1 MPVKIYWGPPGS
13 YKTSSA
19 VMDDV
24 ATCAAEGRVLI
35 TNVRGLSEALIRE
48 HAPKV
53 VTGFEV
59 IHLRNDIPDQ
69 LEKLRRWW
77 HWAPPGAFLVLD
89 EVQAVYPPDWSKS
102 DLRQLDM
109 KEDRIING
117 NVLPKDVSLIFDMH
131 RHGNWDLTFTTP
143 NIKKVRPEIRASSEC
158 AYKHKNMAIHGAIFR
173 GKFRQMQ
180 HLAEDNGNPSD
191 IYVQRTRTIK
201 PWVFK
206 CYQSTATGAV
216 SDTKVG
222 LSLLASPKLLGLL
235 AVVICAVTALLF
247 IGPPRA
253 LSKGLPGAVEGHDKA
268 ADPHSR
274 PPAGDKSRG
283 TPVQVAAAVKP
294 PETDYRVIG
303 AYQPRR
309 DAGGFAIIYSEQ
321 TGDVRV
327 PIDKCK
333 RDEYAGWWCNFE
345 GQLVTERT
353 GKAPKRE
360 APSLITVA
368 SAPTAS

>member
-24 ATCAAEGRVLI
+24 ATCAADGRVLI

-53 VTGFEV
+53 ASGFEV
-59 IHLRNDIPDQ
+59 IHLRNDIPEQ
-69 LEKLRRWW
+69 LERLRRWW
-77 HWAPPGAFLVLD
+77 HWAPPGAFIVLD
-89 EVQAVYPPDWSKS
+89 EVQAVYPPDWSRS

-109 KEDRIING
+109 KEDRVING
-117 NVLPKDVSLIFDMH
+117 NILPKDVALIFDMH

-143 NIKKVRPEIRASSEC
+143 SIKKVRPEIRAASEC

-191 IYVQRTRTIK
+191 IYVQRTRVIK

-206 CYQSTATGAV
+206 CYQSTATGTV

-222 LSLLASPKLLGLL
+222 LSLLASPKLLGL
-235 AVVICAVTALLF
+235 VVVVVCAISALVVV
-247 IGPPRA
+247 GRPKA
-253 LSKGLPGAVEGHDKA
+253 LGGGKH
-268 ADPHSR
+268 
-274 PPAGDKSRG
+274 KSDS
-283 TPVQVAAAVKP
+283 VAAEKADSAGSNAAVGNKANGVSAAQSGPVKP
-294 PETDYRVIG
+294 KETDYRVIG
-303 AYQPRR
+303 AYQSATARGY
-309 DAGGFAIIYSEQ
+309 AVLYSEG
-321 TGDVRV
+321 TGDLRV
-327 PIDKCK
+327 PIGKCR
-333 RDEYAGWWCNFE
+333 RDDYAGWWCQFE
-345 GQLVTERT
+345 GALVTERS
-353 GKAPKRE
+353 GKAPPHIEPKE
-360 APSLITVA
+360 FLAVVSTAA
-368 SAPTAS
+368 S